1 MLDTGSVVAFV
12 VIAVA
17 ALLIIIAL
25 AQSIKVVQQG
35 YVGVVQRFGRYVAP
49 VRPPGV
55 TLIAPFIDRLVRVD
69 MRETP
74 RTGDRQEVITADNVA
89 VAVNATIFSQV
100 VDAQAALF
108 AVSNYFV
115 AIDQQARTTLRNA
128 FGNVTLDQALSQRER
143 INASMQEQM
152 EQVTDKWGIRISRI
166 EIVDITPPAQIL
178 QAMALQKQADQEK
191 RARILQSEGQ
201 QMSAV
206 NIADGNRQAQIKNAE
221 GERQANILRAEG
233 QRQALILEAEGRAQA
248 ISTVYG
254 AIKTAAPD
262 PTLVAILQLDTLA
275 KFADSDNT
283 TIVVPAES
291 AALLGAAQA
300 LRSVIKDAPS
310 FTAEVVTPSPA
321 DLIATGPS
329 RSRAYHGPVM
339 TAGPLL
345 RAHADPLG
353 DLPVAF
359 DYDHLSLVPRVSSSL
374 THRADADPE
383 VKVGPLRLRLPLLG
397 APMPDVCGP
406 DMCSALARA
415 GALGVLHRFQPVAE
429 QVAEF
434 EASHLGAPTSVA
446 CRDRCHRGLPRTVH
460 RAVRRRLPDRLPGHR
475 QRRPRAGG
483 RRHRVDPN
491 AG

>member
-1 MLDTGSVVAFV
+1 MDNTGTIVAFI

-17 ALLIIIAL
+17 AILIIIAL
-25 AQSIKVVQQG
+25 AQSINVVQQG

-49 VRPPGV
+49 VRSPGV
-55 TLIAPFIDRLVRVD
+55 AIIVPFVDHLVRVD

-108 AVSNYFV
+108 AVSNYFI

-206 NIADGNRQAQIKNAE
+206 NISDGNRQAAIKNAE
-221 GERQANILRAEG
+221 GERQSAILRAEG

-248 ISTVYG
+248 ISTVYA
-254 AIKTAAPD
+254 AIKAAAPD
-262 PTLVAILQLDTLA
+262 PTLVAILQLDTLS
-275 KFADSDNT
+275 KFADSENT

-300 LRSVIKDAPS
+300 LRSVIRDAPS
-310 FTAEVVTPSPA
+310 FTPPQAPA
-321 DLIATGPS
+321 P
-329 RSRAYHGPVM
+329 
-339 TAGPLL
+339 
-345 RAHADPLG
+345 
-353 DLPVAF
+353 
-359 DYDHLSLVPRVSSSL
+359 
-374 THRADADPE
+374 
-383 VKVGPLRLRLPLLG
+383 
-397 APMPDVCGP
+397 
-406 DMCSALARA
+406 
-415 GALGVLHRFQPVAE
+415 
-429 QVAEF
+429 
-434 EASHLGAPTSVA
+434 
-446 CRDRCHRGLPRTVH
+446 
-460 RAVRRRLPDRLPGHR
+460 PG
-475 QRRPRAGG
+475 
-483 RRHRVDPN
+483 
-491 AG
+491 